1 MKSDVKIKGGLAYD
15 TRMVRT
21 RYAPSPTGPFHIGA
35 ARAALFGYAFAKN
48 SGGAFVVRI
57 EDTDLE
63 RSDKEYERDIFENLH
78 WLGIVPDESPETG
91 GPWAP
96 YRQTERTETYARHMR
111 TLLDRGAAFYCF
123 HSEGELERER
133 KELMDAK
140 KPPVHVCEYRSMARE
155 EQEMMREVKE
165 SAIIRFKTPV
175 GKTIVFSDLIRGGIS
190 FESDILGDF
199 SLAKKLSV
207 PLYNFAVVVDDHEM
221 EITHVIRGEDHIPN
235 TPKQILIIEALEFLR
250 PQYAHLPLILGPD
263 RSKLSKR
270 HGAASVGEYR
280 REGYLPDALF
290 NFIALL
296 GWSPGSD
303 KEIMSREEI
312 VRLFS
317 LERVGKS
324 GAIFDIAKLDWMNG
338 EYIRKKSSAE
348 LTKLCTPYLEDFL
361 KFSIPNNQFS
371 KEYIESIIALEQPR
385 IKKLS
390 EIGERADYFFRD
402 PVYDKELLRWKG
414 MEDGAIRESLDKSYN
429 LISSFSVEKAT
440 ISKEEIEKSFLE
452 MIGAGDKGNVLWPL
466 RVALTG
472 KKASP
477 GPFEILSIM
486 PKETALKRISAAI
499 LLAS

>member
-1 MKSDVKIKGGLAYD
+1 MGGGGRGGGLGGEKFDAASFACRDSETYGGLRAPEGDVRRGPEVFAYRCGRNTFARDLETRGSLAYD

-78 WLGIVPDESPETG
+78 WLGIVPDESPEMG
-91 GPWAP
+91 GSWAP
-96 YRQTERTETYARHMR
+96 YRQTERTETYARYARM
-111 TLLDRGAAFYCF
+111 LLDRGAAFYCF

-175 GKTIVFSDLIRGGIS
+175 GKTIVFSYLIRGEIS
-190 FESDILGDF
+190 FDSDILGDF
-199 SLAKKLSV
+199 SLAKALDI

-296 GWSPGSD
+296 GGGPGGGKENMLRGGNVRREGYLPDALFNFIALLGWSPGSD

-361 KFSIPNNQFS
+361 KFSISPDG
-371 KEYIESIIALEQPR
+371 KAIEDPR
-385 IKKLS
+385 
-390 EIGERADYFFRD
+390 
-402 PVYDKELLRWKG
+402 
-414 MEDGAIRESLDKSYN
+414 
-429 LISSFSVEKAT
+429 
-440 ISKEEIEKSFLE
+440 
-452 MIGAGDKGNVLWPL
+452 
-466 RVALTG
+466 
-472 KKASP
+472 
-477 GPFEILSIM
+477 
-486 PKETALKRISAAI
+486 
-499 LLAS
+499 